1 MFYPL
6 IGRQTMRTE
15 NEPPGVVVLYNDTE
29 DLIKGEARD
38 LLAERGVIAC
48 AHAVANALSMN
59 GYRVIDLPFQD
70 DVELALESYPPD
82 KWVVFNLGEGLSGRL
97 FEEARIAWAL
107 EAMGYTF
114 TGSNGNA
121 HARCL
126 NKAHAKKILADH
138 HVQTPPGWLFRHPDE
153 VKAVEGNLPFP
164 LIVKPV
170 AEGGSIGLDADAV
183 VHTGVSLR
191 QRVDYIT
198 SCYRQAALAETFIL
212 GREFNIALWGDPPQ
226 VLPLAEVDFSAIP
239 DPHER
244 IVSFAAKWEEDSFEY
259 KNTPV
264 VCPASVSS
272 KLNQRIT
279 QTAQRAWHAMGCNGY
294 ARVDMRV
301 SEQEI
306 PYVVEVNCN
315 PDLSPDAGFYRAAR
329 TAGFSYREMATRILE
344 IARRQ
349 VYVED
354 RHSLGERWSF
364 NFRSNSEGRSLQS
377 NGSKLRRRIMERVQ
391 EI

>member
-1 MFYPL
+1 
-6 IGRQTMRTE
+6 MRPE
-15 NEPPGVVVLYNDTE
+15 HEPPGVVVLYNDTE

-48 AHAVANALSMN
+48 AHAIADALIEN
-59 GYRVIDLPFQD
+59 GYQVAKLPFQE
-70 DVELALESYPPD
+70 DVELALERYPPSN
-82 KWVVFNLGEGLSGRL
+82 WVIFNLGEGLSGRL

-114 TGSNGNA
+114 TGSSGNA

-126 NKAHAKKILADH
+126 NKAHAKQILAAH
-138 HVQTPPGWLFRHPDE
+138 NVQTPPGFLFRHPDE
-153 VKAVEGNLPFP
+153 VLDEEGSLLFP

-183 VHTGVSLR
+183 VHTISALSE
-191 QRVDYIT
+191 RVDYIT
-198 SCYRQAALAETFIL
+198 SCYRQAALAETFIV
-212 GREFNIALWGDPPQ
+212 GREFNIALWGEPPQ
-226 VLPLAEVDFSAIP
+226 VLPLAEIDFSTFS
-239 DPHER
+239 DPLER
-244 IVSFAAKWEEDSFEY
+244 IVSFAAKWEENSYEY
-259 KNTPV
+259 QNTPV
-264 VCPASVSS
+264 ICPAQVSS
-272 KLNQRIT
+272 RLDQRIV
-279 QTAQRAWHAMGCNGY
+279 QTAKSAWTAMGCRGY

-301 SEQEI
+301 SHEEI

-329 TAGFSYREMATRILE
+329 TAGFSYMEMTTRILE

-354 RHSLGERWSF
+354 RNSIGKRWSF
-364 NFRSNSEGRSLQS
+364 NFRNNSESWSIQS
-377 NGSKLRRRIMERVQ
+377 NGSKLRRRIMER
-391 EI
+391 I

>member
-1 MFYPL
+1 MKSE
-6 IGRQTMRTE
+6 Q
-15 NEPPGVVVLYNDTE
+15 EPPGVIVLYNDTE

-48 AHAVANALSMN
+48 AHAIADALAEN
-59 GYRVIDLPFQD
+59 GYRIVRLPFQE
-70 DVELALESYPPD
+70 DVELALSPYPPD
-82 KWVVFNLGEGLSGRL
+82 QWVIFNLGEGLSGRL
-97 FEEARIAWAL
+97 FEEARIAYAL

-114 TGSNGNA
+114 TGSDGSA

-126 NKAHAKKILADH
+126 NKAHAKKLLAAKN
-138 HVQTPPGWLFRHPDE
+138 VQIPTGFLFRHPDE
-153 VKAVEGNLPFP
+153 IKEMNGKLPFP

-183 VHTGVSLR
+183 VHTKRALSE
-191 QRVDYIT
+191 RVDYIT
-198 SCYRQAALAETFIL
+198 SCYRQAALAESFID
-212 GREFNIALWGDPPQ
+212 GREFNIALWGNPPQ
-226 VLPLAEVDFSAIP
+226 VLPLAEIDFSAFS

-244 IVSFAAKWEEDSFEY
+244 IVSFSAKWEEDSFEY
-259 KNTPV
+259 QNTPV
-264 VCPASVSS
+264 VCPAQVSS
-272 KLNQRIT
+272 RLSQRIT
-279 QTAQRAWHAMGCNGY
+279 QTAKRAWDAMGCRGY

-301 SEQEI
+301 SKNEI

-329 TAGFSYREMATRILE
+329 TAGFSYREMATSILE

-354 RHSLGERWSF
+354 RNSIGKRWTF
-364 NFRSNSEGRSLQS
+364 NFGDNSEGRSFQF
-377 NGSKLRRRIMERVQ
+377 NGSKLRRRTMERV
-391 EI
+391 